1 MGPWGP
7 AGAQPAHRRS
17 SVRRGRCGGSR
28 RPPPDLAHGGP
39 AGDESGPRTTRRTAR
54 PLCQGRE
61 PAI

>member
-7 AGAQPAHRRS
+7 AGARPAHRRS

-28 RPPPDLAHGGP
+28 RPPPDVAHGGP

-54 PLCQGRE
+54 PLC
-61 PAI
+61 